1 MYPLADTHMPLT
13 DLQVRNLKPG
23 ARAFKKFDGGGLHIF
38 VSPRGSK
45 LWRMSY
51 RFADKHKL
59 LSIGSYP
66 TVSLEKA
73 REARGAAKR
82 LLADG
87 VDPSEA
93 KKTKKRERQIAAG
106 NTFQAVAAEYVEKL
120 RREGRAPSTLN
131 KVEWLLE
138 LAYPVIGRRPIAEI
152 SSAETLDVLRRV
164 ERRGR
169 LETAR
174 RLRSTIGSVFRYG
187 IATARAENDPTVALR
202 GALIAPI
209 VKHRAAITEP
219 TALGG
224 LLRAVEGFDGQ
235 PTTQAALL
243 LMAYLFPRP
252 GELRAAEWNEFD
264 LDASVWTVPAV
275 RAKMRREHHVPLP
288 QQALDILTELH
299 SITGEGQLVFPSVR
313 SVRRCMSEN
322 TLNAALRRMGY
333 SKDEVTA
340 HGFRATA
347 STLLNESGL
356 WAPDVIE
363 RQLAHVDT
371 NEVRRAYA
379 RGDHWDER
387 VRMMAWWADL
397 LDSLRIGGEVVPL
410 KTNCLG

>member
-1 MYPLADTHMPLT
+1 MPLT
-13 DLQVRNLKPG
+13 DLQIRNLKPG
-23 ARAFKKFDGGGLHIF
+23 ERPIKKFDGGGLHIL
-38 VSPRGSK
+38 VTPKGSK

-51 RFADKHKL
+51 RFAEKHKL
-59 LSIGSYP
+59 LSIGAYP
-66 TVSLEKA
+66 IVSLEKA
-73 REARGAAKR
+73 RDVRSAAKKQ
-82 LLADG
+82 LAAG
-87 VDPSEA
+87 IDPSEA
-93 KKTKKRERQIAAG
+93 KQAKKREQQISAG
-106 NTFQAVAAEYVEKL
+106 NTFQAVAEEYLEKL
-120 RREGRAPSTLN
+120 RQEDRSPRTMK
-131 KVEWLLE
+131 KVEWLLGM
-138 LAYPVIGRRPIAEI
+138 AYPLIGHRPIAEI
-152 SSAETLDVLRRV
+152 SSAEALEVLRRV

-202 GALIAPI
+202 GALVTPK
-209 VKHRAAITEP
+209 VKHRAAITDR

-224 LLRAVEGFDGQ
+224 LLRAVDGFDGQ
-235 PTTQAALL
+235 PTTQAALR

-252 GELRAAEWNEFD
+252 GELRAAEWDEFD
-264 LDASVWTVPAV
+264 LDAAVWAVPAE
-275 RAKMRREHHVPLP
+275 RTKMRREHHVPLP
-288 QQALDILTELH
+288 PQALEILSELQG
-299 SITGEGQLVFPSVR
+299 ITGDGQLVFPSVR
-313 SVRRCMSEN
+313 SIRRYMSEN

-363 RQLAHVDT
+363 RQLAHVDS

-387 VRMMAWWADL
+387 IRMMAWWADL
-397 LDSLRIGGEVVPL
+397 LDSLRIGGEVVSLQTKRP
-410 KTNCLG
+410 G